1 MASHLLLTKILQIQT
16 WLLSNMY
23 FKNFPPIVVDFS
35 QYGLD
40 KQQYLVTD
48 ITTNIRFK
56 QELLSNILFY
66 EEYDI
71 RDGQTPEIISELFY
85 GNPEYHWI
93 IMLVN
98 ERYDY
103 INDFPLTQV
112 ALEDYI
118 SQKYTNQ
125 DDIHHYETVDGYVV
139 NSDYLNPQGISDA
152 LPITNYEYEVAVN
165 ESKRRLKMIPGYI
178 LGDILRKFREILK

>member
-1 MASHLLLTKILQIQT
+1 LLIKISRTQIWQ
-16 WLLSNMY
+16 LSNMY
-23 FKNFPPIVVDFS
+23 FKNFPPIVIDFS

-40 KQQYLVTD
+40 KQQYLITD
-48 ITTNIRFK
+48 ITTNVRIK
-56 QELLSNILFY
+56 QDLLTNIVYY

-85 GNPEYHWI
+85 GSPEYHWI

-103 INDFPLTQV
+103 INDFPLRQT

-118 SQKYTNQ
+118 SQKYDNP
-125 DDIHHYETVDGYVV
+125 DAIRHYVTTKGYIV
-139 NSDYLNPQGISDA
+139 NSDYIDPVTGTADA
-152 LPITNYEYEVAVN
+152 TPVTNYEYEVAVN
-165 ESKRRLKMIPGYI
+165 EDKRRIKMIPASI
-178 LGDILRKFREILK
+178 LGEVIVKFREILK

>member
-1 MASHLLLTKILQIQT
+1 
-16 WLLSNMY
+16 MY
-23 FKNFPPIVVDFS
+23 FKNFPSIVIDFS

-40 KQQYLVTD
+40 KQQYLITD
-48 ITTNIRFK
+48 ITTNVRIK
-56 QELLSNILFY
+56 QELLTSIVYY

-98 ERYDY
+98 ERFDY
-103 INDFPLTQV
+103 INDFPLRQT

-118 SQKYTNQ
+118 DQKYDNPDT
-125 DDIHHYETVDGYVV
+125 IRHYVTTKGYIV
-139 NSDYLNPQGISDA
+139 NSDYVDPVTGTADA
-152 LPITNYEYEVAVN
+152 TPVTNYEYEVGVN
-165 ESKRRLKMIPGYI
+165 EDKRRIKMIPADI
-178 LGDILRKFREILK
+178 LGEVITKFREILK